1 MVDSIMLIGAGL
13 AGLVLIVFAA
23 GAVVSM
29 VPALVLYTGEL
40 WMALFRWMAR
50 GLVIVFWFAI
60 LIVCMMVM
68 GPV

>member
-1 MVDSIMLIGAGL
+1 MIDSIMLIGAGL
-13 AGLVLIVFAA
+13 AGLVLIFFAA

-40 WMALFRWMAR
+40 WMALFWMAR